1 MKRKSPFVHL
11 RPSLSLLVVTSSSC
25 ASLTPRL
32 SRERRD
38 GRVGHKESRTRR
50 PTHKSRD
57 LKYKIPSYGRSS
69 HDKRSHAHSMVTRW
83 QRRLQEDHR
92 MKRENDDTSARCFR
106 FARRVGSC
114 LLRVVVH
121 SLKPNE
127 WLKPKEE
134 KNKPEIINS

>member
-1 MKRKSPFVHL
+1 M
-11 RPSLSLLVVTSSSC
+11 
-25 ASLTPRL
+25 
-32 SRERRD
+32 
-38 GRVGHKESRTRR
+38 
-50 PTHKSRD
+50 
-57 LKYKIPSYGRSS
+57 
-69 HDKRSHAHSMVTRW
+69 KRSHAKPNGCVSKLVNALVPLGLVSSSSRNKKSRNEKTSGRELHSMVTRW